1 MKFNLKSILVG
12 GILGG
17 AMLLLPAITQAQDTG
32 VQSFPVIAQLNL
44 TTDQEAKLAEI
55 RQDTQ
60 TQLENILTAEQRQI
74 FKTQMAQGATL
85 RESIAAMTP
94 SDEQRTQLRATFQ
107 SARQSASAV
116 LTPEQRQQAREWMQ
130 SRQNR

>member
-1 MKFNLKSILVG
+1 MKLNLKSILVG

-32 VQSFPVIAQLNL
+32 VQSFPAIAQLNL